1 MANLKVKFCGVEFPN
16 PLVLASGVMGVTA
29 AGLLKTARAG
39 AGGVTT
45 KSIWLNEHVGH
56 KNPTMIGTEHYF
68 INAVGVPDAGIE
80 KAQEEMAKYLEK
92 HHVPLIANVMA
103 KAVEDFEAV
112 VKEVT
117 KLNPDLIEINLS
129 CPNVEDEFGKP
140 LACSV
145 IKVAEVVKLVKSC
158 TDKPVI
164 VKMSPNVEDHVGI
177 ALAAEKAGADALC
190 CFNTFGPGLVMDLE
204 TRMPILANKVG
215 GVSGPGIKPLVL
227 KMVND
232 IYKAVKIP
240 IIGTGG
246 VITGNDA
253 LEMMMCGA
261 SLVGVGTMVYYND
274 VAGFAEMT
282 TQINGWLDEHGI
294 TNIEDII
301 GTLQR

>member
-1 MANLKVKFCGVEFPN
+1 MANLKVNFCGVEFPN

-45 KSIWLNEHVGH
+45 KSIWLQEHVGH

-80 KAQEEMAKYLEK
+80 KAQEEMAKYLAE
-92 HHVPLIANVMA
+92 HPVPLIANVMA
-103 KAVEDFEAV
+103 KAVEDFEGV

-190 CFNTFGPGLVMDLE
+190 CFNTFGPGLVMDIE

-232 IYKAVKIP
+232 IYKAVNIP

-246 VITGNDA
+246 VITATDA
-253 LEMMMCGA
+253 IEMMMCGA
-261 SLVGVGTMVYYND
+261 SLVGVGTMVYYHD
-274 VAGFAEMT
+274 VKGFEDMT
-282 TQINGWLDEHGI
+282 TQMNSWLDEQGI
-294 TNIEDII
+294 TNLEDII

>member
-1 MANLKVKFCGVEFPN
+1 MANLKVNFCGVEFPN

-45 KSIWLNEHVGH
+45 KSIWLQEHIGH

-80 KAQEEMAKYLEK
+80 KAQEEMAKYLAE
-92 HHVPLIANVMA
+92 HPVPLIANVMA
-103 KAVEDFEAV
+103 KAVEDFEGV

-158 TDKPVI
+158 TYKPVI

-190 CFNTFGPGLVMDLE
+190 CFNTFGPGLVMDIE

-232 IYKAVKIP
+232 IYKAVNIP

-246 VITGNDA
+246 VINATDA
-253 LEMMMCGA
+253 IEMMMCGA

-274 VAGFAEMT
+274 IKGFEDMT
-282 TQINGWLDEHGI
+282 NQMNSWLDEHGI